1 MKEIEV
7 SFEHIKNCETIAD
20 LIKLDQEVRNEF

>member
-7 SFEHIKNCETIAD
+7 SFEHIKNCKTIAD
-20 LIKLDQEVRNEF
+20 LIKLDQEANEF